1 MKKAIII
8 GASSG
13 IGKELT
19 KKFASHGYE
28 VGIAARRTDLL
39 NDLVLEIPTKTYIAT
54 IDISNTDEA
63 IQSLEKL
70 IKDMSDVDVIVI
82 SSGIGHINPLLD
94 WSREKETIDTN
105 VSGFVAMAGVAMH
118 YFIQK
123 GSGHLVGISSVAG
136 IRGSNDGP
144 AYNASK
150 AFISNYLEGLSKKV
164 AKEKLAITITDIQPG
179 FVDTAMAKG
188 DGLFWV
194 ASPSKAAK
202 QIYKVI
208 QQKKKKAYITKRWTI
223 IAWVLKII
231 PDFIYN
237 RI

>member
-1 MKKAIII
+1 
-8 GASSG
+8 
-13 IGKELT
+13 
-19 KKFASHGYE
+19 
-28 VGIAARRTDLL
+28 
-39 NDLVLEIPTKTYIAT
+39 
-54 IDISNTDEA
+54 
-63 IQSLEKL
+63 
-70 IKDMSDVDVIVI
+70 MSDVDVIVI